1 MNLRLKFK
9 KDKKKKFSKFSVW
22 HYFLIITIS
31 TLLFVGIILFFY
43 QYILGVSET
52 NSSDVLQATS
62 RQKLVASPVNKY
74 YIEFRDMDGNLK
86 SIRPKDCFG
95 FDDVGNGI
103 TSSMK
108 RTCRRNYMIGD
119 VFPPKTSVS
128 NPLGF
133 RTSSGIVGSPTLAP
147 NTPGSSGFIYPVS
160 ISYSGNVNNPYQHW
174 WAFGNGN
181 IFDGFYIGNRNTPS
195 EFFSLGNEAGSDSQG
210 YKNNPYLEK
219 DRQTGQPFPLLTPA
233 YWQAF
238 KDTYIFREFNE
249 GGNLINEPLPILTE
263 YNGVP
268 LMFYYGGVYEINRN
282 NNTAYLITRLFDT
295 YQYYSKAC
303 TSKNMP
309 SAVYQVEN
317 AANSSYIFRSPI
329 QLGVTEQY
337 CKGCGYSDNYSKDCG
352 LGITGIRC
360 KQLGLGL
367 NFPELFQDI
376 SNNSRGTPWWSDQLT
391 CRKFNSVNSRYF
403 TGPDLDQL
411 VFKNAISGCD
421 FYNTSCLSLGQ
432 QRVAIADKVT
442 TSNINTAGAALGSVF
457 NCIGFYEG
465 DKCAELIESTVKQQ
479 VGNEYLKNYRRI
491 AGSLS
496 SLNSEPYTNNS
507 FRESSSGNVRFV
519 NCNNNSSCYNAF
531 DLLTVNEGIGML
543 QKTRFYPF
551 VGSKTYGYELPRG
564 MFENTDNVKM
574 RAVDYN
580 ENGKVMV
587 YPSAL
592 NSGGRNEA
600 SSSNKKILNESEVDY
615 FFSDDYYNYAIDLQG
630 SSFKVYRFWVAN
642 DSNNTYFIDSTPSVN
657 VPSNLA
663 KKENITVTYS
673 SQSRTIQQRASN
685 SPPRTYT
692 SEVFD
697 ILFSDKT
704 SQSSAERKFYRFS
717 SRKQDIT
724 ANESGFLSEIIDNT
738 TLLPAALDNKV
749 ILNLKRYPGAVQG
762 IDNDYYV
769 WVTPDL
775 VYTSGVVPFTP
786 PVCIIPQTTTS
797 ARVTNTS
804 PNSSLTLTWPLSYSE
819 TQSGRL
825 VMSIGNTNNTPIT
838 CNGQGISSAQ
848 ITVARANNPSNSI
861 TVTGTVTVNPIN
873 NTLTFQAPANLRPFP
888 SNMNYNIT
896 SLTLTFG
903 TGNTPVVLTPT
914 THPNLFGTRGWDFYT
929 ENIVNITIQNSP
941 TSFPLTVSVE
951 KYRNQVLINPRYTN
965 LKVNST
971 FSNVSSSIP
980 NFYFDSEYPAS
991 ANSLDN
997 YFYDLCFA
1005 SGINVSSFSSN
1016 NTVLELS
1023 ANGPSCVRFRHRSN
1037 SQGASPINVTISLES
1052 SVGGSIGC
1060 DINGNLYIDN
1070 AGGVKM
1076 FPKPTNLKAQEGILF
1091 SNNSFSNSWS
1101 RYVTNTKFFP
1111 DFFQNSQTT
1120 LQGFIASSSL
1130 NLAASGSEF
1139 YLLTNPNSPVEG
1151 SGSAFPVSNYVTLS
1165 NPNSSTK
1172 DFHILAVSKGR
1183 GLRIDL
1189 TNSFL
1194 QTQKIDNF
1202 AFVNMTGKLGERIRF
1217 FADCSN
1223 PNYSFICGNQFKYI
1237 VKAPIYGSVLFEFR
1251 NAPTSS
1257 ACRNIVFTENPDILM
1272 NLIPAIRNKKLN
1284 VVTSTPINITYLD

>member
-1 MNLRLKFK
+1 LYQFDITKVTPNNGPVRYDLYVN
-9 KDKKKKFSKFSVW
+9 SV
-22 HYFLIITIS
+22 T
-31 TLLFVGIILFFY
+31 
-43 QYILGVSET
+43 
-52 NSSDVLQATS
+52 
-62 RQKLVASPVNKY
+62 
-74 YIEFRDMDGNLK
+74 
-86 SIRPKDCFG
+86 
-95 FDDVGNGI
+95 
-103 TSSMK
+103 
-108 RTCRRNYMIGD
+108 
-119 VFPPKTSVS
+119 
-128 NPLGF
+128 
-133 RTSSGIVGSPTLAP
+133 SPTFL
-147 NTPGSSGFIYPVS
+147 
-160 ISYSGNVNNPYQHW
+160 
-174 WAFGNGN
+174 
-181 IFDGFYIGNRNTPS
+181 
-195 EFFSLGNEAGSDSQG
+195 
-210 YKNNPYLEK
+210 
-219 DRQTGQPFPLLTPA
+219 
-233 YWQAF
+233 
-238 KDTYIFREFNE
+238 
-249 GGNLINEPLPILTE
+249 
-263 YNGVP
+263 
-268 LMFYYGGVYEINRN
+268 
-282 NNTAYLITRLFDT
+282 
-295 YQYYSKAC
+295 
-303 TSKNMP
+303 
-309 SAVYQVEN
+309 
-317 AANSSYIFRSPI
+317 
-329 QLGVTEQY
+329 
-337 CKGCGYSDNYSKDCG
+337 
-352 LGITGIRC
+352 
-360 KQLGLGL
+360 
-367 NFPELFQDI
+367 
-376 SNNSRGTPWWSDQLT
+376 
-391 CRKFNSVNSRYF
+391 
-403 TGPDLDQL
+403 
-411 VFKNAISGCD
+411 
-421 FYNTSCLSLGQ
+421 NTS
-432 QRVAIADKVT
+432 
-442 TSNINTAGAALGSVF
+442 
-457 NCIGFYEG
+457 
-465 DKCAELIESTVKQQ
+465 LI
-479 VGNEYLKNYRRI
+479 
-491 AGSLS
+491 
-496 SLNSEPYTNNS
+496 
-507 FRESSSGNVRFV
+507 
-519 NCNNNSSCYNAF
+519 
-531 DLLTVNEGIGML
+531 
-543 QKTRFYPF
+543 
-551 VGSKTYGYELPRG
+551 
-564 MFENTDNVKM
+564 
-574 RAVDYN
+574 
-580 ENGKVMV
+580 
-587 YPSAL
+587 
-592 NSGGRNEA
+592 
-600 SSSNKKILNESEVDY
+600 
-615 FFSDDYYNYAIDLQG
+615 
-630 SSFKVYRFWVAN
+630 
-642 DSNNTYFIDSTPSVN
+642 
-657 VPSNLA
+657 
-663 KKENITVTYS
+663 KKENITTTFTTTDSTQVNRIT
-673 SQSRTIQQRASN
+673 
-685 SPPRTYT
+685 
-692 SEVFD
+692 
-697 ILFSDKT
+697 ILFSDKI
-704 SQSSAERKFYRFS
+704 SQSSSKYEMFGT
-717 SRKQDIT
+717 T
-724 ANESGFLSEIIDNT
+724 AFATTDCIPDPISGLA
-738 TLLPAALDNKV
+738 PCG
-749 ILNLKRYPGAVQG
+749 ILNNIENIYLKEDPDQPILALKVYPQ
-762 IDNDYYV
+762 DLKYESDLNLYDYVYV
-769 WVTPDL
+769 TRDYVKYAKVSNFD
-775 VYTSGVVPFTP
+775 VEP
-786 PVCIIPQTTTS
+786 PCSVSVNASAII
-797 ARVTNTS
+797 TNTS
-804 PNSSLTLTWPLSYSE
+804 PNSNLTSTWPLSYSE

-825 VMSIGNTNNTPIT
+825 VVSIGNTNNTPIT

-941 TSFPLTVSVE
+941 TPFPLTVSVE

-965 LKVNST
+965 LNVNST
-971 FSNVSSSIP
+971 FSIVSSSIP